1 MIIAKSQKSEKLDF
15 LPDRKSFT
23 KRYAEKITEQVIHSD
38 LKNVALNNGLTDE
51 QAWSMVRFIANLAE
65 TNKPRKIKKIRDR

>member
-1 MIIAKSQKSEKLDF
+1 VKSWIFSQTEKVL
-15 LPDRKSFT
+15 RS
-23 KRYAEKITEQVIHSD
+23 RYAEKITEQVIHSD